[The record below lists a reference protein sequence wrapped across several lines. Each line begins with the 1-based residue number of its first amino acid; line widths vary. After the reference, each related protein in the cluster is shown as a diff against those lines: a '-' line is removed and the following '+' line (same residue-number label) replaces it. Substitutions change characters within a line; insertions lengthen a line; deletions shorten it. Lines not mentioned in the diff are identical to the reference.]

1 MYVREH
7 DSHESYEYWSLRNNV
22 GSTINNL
29 TIEREVE
36 IFVDLIL
43 ILYKCWYC
51 SFGCFSVLLYDSIKY
66 EAANVYLSFFD
77 VSALNKLPEVSQIP

>member
-29 TIEREVE
+29 TIEREVK
-36 IFVDLIL
+36 IFMDLIL
-43 ILYKCWYC
+43 ILYKC
-51 SFGCFSVLLYDSIKY
+51 FSVHLYDSVKY
-66 EAANVYLSFFD
+66 QAADVNLSFSD
-77 VSALNKLPEVSQIP
+77 VSALNKLPGVSQIP